1 MDLHS
6 SAQWL
11 TLTSFFVGLSFGFI
25 AQRSQFCTMG
35 AIADVLNFGDWSK
48 AYMWLLAIAVS
59 TLLLQSGIVFG
70 ELRIDQTHYLNP
82 DWPWLSNL
90 IGGAMFGCGM
100 VMASGCGSKTLV
112 RLGAGNLKSIVVL
125 LTLSV
130 FALMALKGIT
140 AVVRVQ
146 WFDSVFLHLE
156 HTQSA
161 AEQLAFHLNPT
172 AALALRIGLP
182 SLLLLWVLSRKEAR
196 TGNGL
201 LGGIGIGLAVAAA
214 WWLTLSLGFVAEDPD
229 TLEARYL
236 ATYNNRPEAL
246 TFTAPLA
253 HTLEWL
259 SYFSDSSKHLT
270 LGVASTFGLVVGAF
284 LSAKASGQ
292 FRLESFRTPEDL
304 SRHLWG
310 AALMGTGGVLALGCS
325 IGQGITGLA
334 TLSFGSMLA
343 VTGMVLGAA
352 WRIKTDL
359 KSI

>member
-1 MDLHS
+1 MEFNS
-6 SAQWL
+6 SAQL
-11 TLTSFFVGLSFGFI
+11 VTLISFLIGLAFGVI

-35 AIADVLNFGDWSK
+35 AIADILNFGDWSK

-59 TLLLQSGIVFG
+59 TLLLQGGIVFTD
-70 ELRIDQTHYLNP
+70 LRIDQAHYLNT

-90 IGGAMFGCGM
+90 AGGAMFGCGM

-112 RLGAGNLKSIVVL
+112 RLGGGNLKSLVVL

-146 WFDSVFLHLE
+146 WFDSIFLHLE

-161 AEQLAFHLNPT
+161 AEQLAAHLHPE
-172 AALALRIGLP
+172 AAIALRLGLP
-182 SLLLLWVLSRKEAR
+182 GLLLLWVLSRKEAR
-196 TGNGL
+196 TPNGL
-201 LGGIGIGLAVAAA
+201 LGGIGIGVAVAAA
-214 WWLTLSLGFVAEDPD
+214 WWLTLSLGFVAEDPN
-229 TLEARYL
+229 TLEARYI

-246 TFTAPLA
+246 TFTSPLA

-259 SYFSDSSKHLT
+259 GYFSDSSKHLT
-270 LGVASTFGLVVGAF
+270 VGVASTVGLVAGAF

-334 TLSFGSMLA
+334 TLSVGSLLA
-343 VTGMVLGAA
+343 VIGMVLGAV
-352 WRIKTDL
+352 WRLKTDL